1 MEPMK
6 LDVFAC
12 GNTLTVECVALGNEY
27 LRSAVQFS
35 SLDSSLLE
43 T

>member
-12 GNTLTVECVALGNEY
+12 GNTLTVKCVALGNGY
-27 LRSAVQFS
+27 PRSAVQFS
-35 SLDSSLLE
+35 SLDSSHLE
-43 T
+43 I